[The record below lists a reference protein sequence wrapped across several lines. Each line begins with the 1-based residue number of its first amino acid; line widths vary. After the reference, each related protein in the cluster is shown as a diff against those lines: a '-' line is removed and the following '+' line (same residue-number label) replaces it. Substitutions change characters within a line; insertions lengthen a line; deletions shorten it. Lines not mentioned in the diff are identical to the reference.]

1 MEELGKKKGL
11 GDIEEKLRIDKT
23 NIREIPVR
31 NSLAVKI
38 FNMLADLAV
47 FVVIFSVNVT
57 VREAD
62 FFFNGLAIKWKGGG
76 KGPAIKEKISVF
88 FVVLVKTLFYFID
101 DVSKYQYSSVH
112 VIFCCRSAKS
122 LSFNWLVKY
131 LPSNIAL

>member
-11 GDIEEKLRIDKT
+11 GDNEEKLRIDKT

-31 NSLAVKI
+31 NPLAVKI

-62 FFFNGLAIKWKGGG
+62 FFTSMALPLSG
-76 KGPAIKEKISVF
+76 KG
-88 FVVLVKTLFYFID
+88 VV
-101 DVSKYQYSSVH
+101 
-112 VIFCCRSAKS
+112 KS
-122 LSFNWLVKY
+122 QPLRKKARGAFAASF
-131 LPSNIAL
+131 

>member
-23 NIREIPVR
+23 NNREIPVR

-62 FFFNGLAIKWKGGG
+62 FFTSMALPLSG
-76 KGPAIKEKISVF
+76 KG
-88 FVVLVKTLFYFID
+88 VV
-101 DVSKYQYSSVH
+101 
-112 VIFCCRSAKS
+112 KS
-122 LSFNWLVKY
+122 QPLRKKARGAFAASF
-131 LPSNIAL
+131 

>member
-11 GDIEEKLRIDKT
+11 EDIEEKLRIDKT
-23 NIREIPVR
+23 NIREIPVK

-62 FFFNGLAIKWKGGG
+62 FFTSMALPLSG
-76 KGPAIKEKISVF
+76 KG
-88 FVVLVKTLFYFID
+88 VV
-101 DVSKYQYSSVH
+101 
-112 VIFCCRSAKS
+112 KS
-122 LSFNWLVKY
+122 QPFRKKARGAFAASF
-131 LPSNIAL
+131 